1 MTTSRGPAG
10 TSPGGEAVAHA
21 EYSAGMTDIDTSQY
35 RARLLEE
42 QERLVDAVEFLKREN
57 PGSISD
63 ELGDIVT
70 AGDENMGDTA
80 TATYDR
86 ELDEGL
92 GEGAQETLLAIDD
105 ALRKIEDGTY
115 GACEVCGK
123 SIGPERLTA
132 IPWARLCI
140 DDQRKADS

>member
-1 MTTSRGPAG
+1 
-10 TSPGGEAVAHA
+10 
-21 EYSAGMTDIDTSQY
+21 MTDLDTAQY

-42 QERLVDAVEFLKREN
+42 QERLMNAVDFLDREN

-70 AGDENMGDTA
+70 AGDSNLGDTA

-86 ELDEGL
+86 ELDQSLE
-92 GEGAQETLLAIDD
+92 EGAQQTLIAIKD
-105 ALRKIEDGTY
+105 ALRKIDDGSY
-115 GACEVCGK
+115 GTCEVCGK
-123 SIGPERLTA
+123 PIGEGRLAA

-140 DDQRKADS
+140 DDQRKADA

>member
-1 MTTSRGPAG
+1 
-10 TSPGGEAVAHA
+10 
-21 EYSAGMTDIDTSQY
+21 MTDIDTSHY

-42 QERLVDAVEFLKREN
+42 QERLLNAVEFLKREN

-70 AGDENMGDTA
+70 AGDENLGDTA

-86 ELDEGL
+86 ELDESL
-92 GEGAQETLLAIDD
+92 GEGAQETLIAIRDALQKIDD
-105 ALRKIEDGTY
+105 GAYGT
-115 GACEVCGK
+115 CEVCGK
-123 SIGPERLTA
+123 PIAPERLAA

-140 DDQRKADS
+140 DDQRKADA